1 MRTICI
7 MELSFIQGEFILKE
21 TEDHITKGSRF
32 PHTYAILLAVVII
45 AAVLSY
51 VIPAGEFERVETGD
65 RTEVIPGSYDNVEQS
80 PVTFFELFKAI
91 PLGLIDG
98 GGIIFYIFLVGGAF
112 GVIRATGAIEA
123 AIQKVMVT
131 VQGNEKLMIP
141 VIMFVFSVLGFTT
154 GMSEEAI
161 IFVPIGIVLA
171 TALGYDAMVGTA
183 MVTLGAAAGF
193 IGGMLNPF
201 TVGIAQEI
209 AELTIFSGWKF
220 RTVIY
225 LVVLGTAI
233 WYVMHYAKKVKK
245 NPESS
250 IIYHES
256 QSGQVNFTEDI
267 MNFGQLKKRHV
278 FILLTFLAGI
288 VINIYGIFVHGWF
301 LTELSANFFLVG
313 IIAGLVGGM
322 KINDIFDAFI
332 EGMKLVVYGAIIV
345 GFARAIVV
353 VLESGIIIDTIIY
366 SLSGILD
373 YIPKTIS
380 ALGMLLIQ
388 VVINFFIPSGSGQA
402 VTTMPIMTPIAD
414 LQGLSRQIAVLAYQ
428 YGDGI
433 TNTIIPTSASLM
445 GVLAVSGI
453 PYVKW
458 VKFVWKI
465 TLIWLGVAVLALVI
479 ATLLNIS

>member
-1 MRTICI
+1 M
-7 MELSFIQGEFILKE
+7 KE
-21 TEDHITKGSRF
+21 EKESISQGSRF

-45 AAVLSY
+45 AAALSY
-51 VIPAGEFERVETGD
+51 IIPAGEFERVEVGD
-65 RTEVIPGSYDNVEQS
+65 RTEVVPESYSNVEQS
-80 PVTFFELFKAI
+80 PVSFFELFKSI
-91 PLGLIDG
+91 PIGLIDG
-98 GGIIFYIFLVGGAF
+98 GEIIFYIFLVGGAF

-123 AIQKVMVT
+123 AIQKIMVS

-154 GMSEEAI
+154 GMAEEAI

-183 MVTLGAAAGF
+183 MVTLGAASGF

-225 LVVLGTAI
+225 LFVLGTAI

-245 NPESS
+245 NPSSSLIHEESK
-250 IIYHES
+250 
-256 QSGQVNFTEDI
+256 SGQVNFTEDV
-267 MNFGQLKKRHV
+267 MNFGELKKRHI
-278 FILLTFLAGI
+278 FILLTFFLGI
-288 VINIYGIFVHGWF
+288 VINVYGIFQHGWF

-313 IIAGLVGGM
+313 IIAGFVGGM
-322 KINDIFDAFI
+322 KVNDIFDAFI
-332 EGMKLVVYGAIIV
+332 DGMKLVVYGAIIV
-345 GFARAIVV
+345 GFARAILV
-353 VLESGIIIDTIIY
+353 VLESGLIIDTIIN
-366 SLSGILD
+366 SMSGILD
-373 YIPKTIS
+373 YVPNTVA
-380 ALGMLLIQ
+380 ALGMLVIQ

-414 LQGLSRQIAVLAYQ
+414 LQEMPRQIAVLAFQ
-428 YGDGI
+428 YGDAI

-458 VKFVWKI
+458 VRFVWKI
-465 TLIWLGVAVLALVI
+465 TLIWLVIAALALVT
-479 ATLLNIS
+479 ATIMNIS

>member
-1 MRTICI
+1 MNEEEGNIKKRI
-7 MELSFIQGEFILKE
+7 
-21 TEDHITKGSRF
+21 RF

-51 VIPAGEFERVETGD
+51 VIPAGEFERVEVDD
-65 RTEVIPGSYDNVEQS
+65 RTEVVPESYANVEQS
-80 PVTFFELFKAI
+80 PVSFFELFKSI

-98 GGIIFYIFLVGGAF
+98 GEIIFYIFLVGGAF

-123 AIQKVMVT
+123 AIQKIMVT

-154 GMSEEAI
+154 GLSEEAI

-183 MVTLGAAAGF
+183 MVTLGAASGF

-209 AELTIFSGWKF
+209 AELTIFSGWEF

-225 LVVLGTAI
+225 LFVLGSAI

-245 NPESS
+245 NPETSL
-250 IIYHES
+250 IYDES
-256 QSGQVNFTEDI
+256 KAGQVNFTEDV
-267 MNFGQLKKRHV
+267 MEFGELKKRHI
-278 FILLTFLAGI
+278 FILLTFFLGI
-288 VINIYGIFVHGWF
+288 IINVYGIFQHGWF

-313 IIAGLVGGM
+313 IIAGFVGGM

-332 EGMKLVVYGAIIV
+332 DGMKLVVYGAIIV
-345 GFARAIVV
+345 GFARAILV
-353 VLESGIIIDTIIY
+353 VLESGVIIDTIINGM
-366 SLSGILD
+366 SGILD
-373 YIPKTIS
+373 YLPKAVS
-380 ALGMLLIQ
+380 VLGMLVIQ

-414 LQGLSRQIAVLAYQ
+414 LQEIPRQIAVLAFQ
-428 YGDGI
+428 YGDAI

-458 VKFVWKI
+458 VRFVWKI
-465 TLIWLGVAVLALVI
+465 TCLWLIIAAIALVA